1 MDLRPMKVS
10 GALLVA
16 VLFASAESAPARTQT
31 ARTSPAAV
39 TPALIEWSKDR
50 PLARSDFKGAVPPA
64 GGLAALSAV
73 AITAAWQCES
83 DRFSATILAVFDPA
97 HSWWGGP
104 ALSRFQMWNA
114 VSAND
119 RDRQLLQHEQTHFDV
134 AETVARKIRSHFAAL
149 TGVCTRPTGMVP
161 LRAVV
166 EDFQRDLDNEQ
177 GRYDRETQFGTD
189 AGAQM
194 RWTYNTLK
202 SLESL
207 RQSNG
212 R

>member
-1 MDLRPMKVS
+1 MKVP

-16 VLFASAESAPARTQT
+16 VLFASAASAPARAQT
-31 ARTSPAAV
+31 ARTSPAGV
-39 TPALIEWSKDR
+39 TLALIQWSKDR
-50 PLARSDFKGAVPPA
+50 PLARSDFKGAVPTA

-104 ALSRFQMWNA
+104 ALSRFQMWSGA
-114 VSAND
+114 SASD
-119 RDRQLLQHEQTHFDV
+119 HERQLLQHEQTHFDL
-134 AETVARKIRSHFAAL
+134 AETVARKIRSHFASLAE
-149 TGVCTRPTGMVP
+149 VCTRPNGMVP

-177 GRYDRETQFGTD
+177 ERYDRETQFGTD